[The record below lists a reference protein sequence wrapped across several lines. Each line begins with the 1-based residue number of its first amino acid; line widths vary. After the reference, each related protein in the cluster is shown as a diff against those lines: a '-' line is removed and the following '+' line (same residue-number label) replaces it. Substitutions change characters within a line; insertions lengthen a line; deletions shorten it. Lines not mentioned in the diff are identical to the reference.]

1 MSGDAQAHLV
11 DLDDALITWAMDKL
25 GSDYTVEKVDAS
37 KVHPPPNS
45 PPLICLP
52 AQLQG
57 PEGRRLQGLPPASL
71 SPTIYCPTTHFPPHP
86 STRSRRSS
94 TPPKYTPPPISLPP
108 TAYLPTAYLLPHP
121 TTWSRRSTHQG
132 MPSTYL
138 PTTHLSPCPTIWSR
152 RLMLPKYAHQLPPC
166 HPPYT
171 SLVPTYLPTTHLP
184 PTYLPLPT
192 VYLPTTHLP
201 PRLTT
206 QLRRSMLPRYDATS
220 LPPTIYLPSAHLP
233 PYHPPTTHL
242 PPTAHRLPPYHPPT
256 SPLNYTVEKV
266 DASKV

>member
-45 PPLICLP
+45 LPLICLP

-94 TPPKYTPPPISLPP
+94 TPPKYARRRSRYRPRLTSLPPTCFPIQLHGREGRHTKACPAPISLPP
-108 TAYLPTAYLLPHP
+108 TCLPA
-121 TTWSRRSTHQG
+121 
-132 MPSTYL
+132 
-138 PTTHLSPCPTIWSR
+138 
-152 RLMLPKYAHQLPPC
+152 QLYGP
-166 HPPYT
+166 
-171 SLVPTYLPTTHLP
+171 
-184 PTYLPLPT
+184 
-192 VYLPTTHLP
+192 
-201 PRLTT
+201 
-206 QLRRSMLPRYDATS
+206 
-220 LPPTIYLPSAHLP
+220 
-233 PYHPPTTHL
+233 
-242 PPTAHRLPPYHPPT
+242 
-256 SPLNYTVEKV
+256 EG
-266 DASKV
+266 